1 VSATAKPAARRRPAK
16 VVAVLRVVAQQLLA
30 VVTALV
36 LAGIVVELS
45 GFSAPDVASALAASF
60 TDDLYGT
67 LRWTTP
73 LVLTG
78 LATCVAFRGRVWN
91 IGFDG
96 QLFVGASAGAVVALR
111 VADGMPAIAG
121 IPLVLLA
128 ATAGGAAWAGIAGV
142 LRVRW
147 GAPEIITTIILIDV
161 ARLLTSYLVLGP
173 MAGSSGLAAAES
185 TDLVGRELWLT
196 PLAARTQASAGL
208 YIALAVVLVIAVYL
222 FRTRQGYELKLF
234 GHNPRFT
241 FYGGVDNP
249 RVFMRAMLIS
259 GGLSG
264 LAGGIEVLGVMHRL
278 PSEFGSGLGFQGI
291 AVSLVAANNPLG
303 IVVSALFFGGLKDGG
318 TSLQVLADT
327 PREVVDI
334 VSAIVIL
341 VITAKVG
348 HSLLH
353 GRRRHDATV
362 GSDVLPSRET

>member
-1 VSATAKPAARRRPAK
+1 
-16 VVAVLRVVAQQLLA
+16 VLRVIAQQLLA

-36 LAGIVVELS
+36 LAAIVVELS
-45 GFSAPDVASALAASF
+45 GFSAPDVASALARSF
-60 TDDLYGT
+60 TDDFYGT

-73 LVLTG
+73 LMLTG

-96 QLFVGASAGAVVALR
+96 QLFVGASAGAVVGLEL
-111 VADGMPAIAG
+111 VDGMPAVLS
-121 IPLVLLA
+121 IPLILLA

-147 GAPEIITTIILIDV
+147 GAPEIITTIIFIDV

-173 MAGSSGLAAAES
+173 MAGGSGLAAAES
-185 TDLVGRELWLT
+185 SDLLARSLWLA
-196 PLAARTQASAGL
+196 PLAPRTQASTGL
-208 YIALAVVLVIAVYL
+208 FIALAAVVAIAFYL
-222 FRTRQGYELKLF
+222 YRTRQGYELKLF

-241 FYGGVDNP
+241 FYGGVENP

-259 GGLSG
+259 GGLAG

-291 AVSLVAANNPLG
+291 AVSLVAANNPFG
-303 IVVSALFFGGLKDGG
+303 IVASALFFGGLKDGG
-318 TSLQVLADT
+318 TSLQLLADT

-334 VSAIVIL
+334 ISAIVIL

-348 HSLLH
+348 QSLLRGR
-353 GRRRHDATV
+353 GRRSAA
-362 GSDVLPSRET
+362 DVDVVPAREA